1 MYGLF
6 LIEVEWLFDG
16 RHSFP
21 VEELG
26 FEIVDLELSVVGSCV
41 EDNDNQCFRI
51 IRT

>member
-6 LIEVEWLFDG
+6 LIEVEWLFG
-16 RHSFP
+16 ERHSFP